1 MVPSSYIF
9 CYWIWL
15 WTILYACN
23 LIKQSPLPASVGAL
37 VYTVYAVFFSPWSN
51 KFPWDYKIFVSLFEL
66 IVVFYLIYKSK
77 NLSKDFVKLIPLNL
91 FVFLVYLAYIYTENK
106 TFVEIYFKDIPNQHA
121 NKKGLY
127 NYQIKRLNNIK
138 KELQL

>member
-1 MVPSSYIF
+1 MVPTSYIF

-15 WTILYACN
+15 WTILYAVN
-23 LIKQSPLPASVGAL
+23 VFKQSPLPASIGAL
-37 VYTVYAVFFSPWSN
+37 VYTVYAVFFSPWAN
-51 KFPWDYKIFVSLFEL
+51 KFPWDFKIFISLFE
-66 IVVFYLIYKSK
+66 IAVSFYLIYKSK
-77 NLSKDFVKLIPLNL
+77 NLSKDFVKVIPLNL

-106 TFVEIYFKDIPNQHA
+106 TFTEIYFKDIPNQHA

-127 NYQIKRLNNIK
+127 NYQIKRLNTIK